1 MGGMGEMS
9 KVAVHGKEG
18 FKNAE
23 KRIWRSKWRFK
34 VKGVPSDM
42 TAYRVPLAQ

>member
-1 MGGMGEMS
+1 MGEMGKMM

-23 KRIWRSKWRFK
+23 KGIWRSWWRYI
-34 VKGVPSDM
+34 VARAEARDLILTHPD
-42 TAYRVPLAQ
+42 P